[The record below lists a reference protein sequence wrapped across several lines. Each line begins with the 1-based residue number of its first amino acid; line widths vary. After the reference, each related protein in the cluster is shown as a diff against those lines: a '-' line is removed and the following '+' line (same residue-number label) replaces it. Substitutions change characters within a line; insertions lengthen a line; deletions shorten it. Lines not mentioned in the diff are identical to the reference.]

1 MPEQSLITLEEV
13 KSLRRHFHRYPEL
26 SFQEY
31 KTQEFIYSYCK
42 NLSCQIEKIKTGI
55 MLYFGLNKLSTI
67 AFRAEMDALPIKE
80 KANVEYTSNNEGV
93 MHACGHDGH
102 MAMLLLL
109 AKFIH
114 SHQEQLHNNYL
125 LIFQPSEEVYGG
137 SNLIIESEFFNKH
150 LPKYIFSLHVF
161 PTLKE
166 GLIFY
171 HEGPFLAMCCEI
183 DIFIQGKAAHI
194 YSLSEGIDANRIA
207 NLLMNKLYDY
217 FDKLNQDNTRFLI
230 GKINGGTQRNIVSE
244 SCSLHITLRN
254 FNQKDYLK
262 QKKEIM
268 EMITQT
274 EKSFNC
280 QIKINFNDD
289 FAPVINDKRL
299 IELVK
304 KHYDIKLTSRKIIG
318 DDFAQYHTKCLTGYF
333 LLGINSSFLHSANFS
348 FDEKVLLNG
357 LNFYQSILNI

>member
-1 MPEQSLITLEEV
+1 MSEQSIITLEEL

-55 MLYFGLNKLSTI
+55 MLYFNLNKSSTI

-80 KANVEYTSNNEGV
+80 KVDVEYASINEGI

-102 MAMLLLL
+102 MAILLLL
-109 AKFIH
+109 AKFINF
-114 SHQEQLHNNYL
+114 HQEQLDNNYL

-137 SNLIIESEFFNKH
+137 SKLIIESDFFNKH
-150 LPKYIFSLHVF
+150 LPECIFSLHVF

-207 NLLMNKLYDY
+207 NYLMNKLYDY

-254 FNQKDYLK
+254 FAQEDYLI
-262 QKKEIM
+262 QKRDIIKIIVQAED
-268 EMITQT
+268 
-274 EKSFNC
+274 SFNC
-280 QIKINFNDD
+280 KIKINFNDD
-289 FAPVINDKRL
+289 FAPVINDKKL